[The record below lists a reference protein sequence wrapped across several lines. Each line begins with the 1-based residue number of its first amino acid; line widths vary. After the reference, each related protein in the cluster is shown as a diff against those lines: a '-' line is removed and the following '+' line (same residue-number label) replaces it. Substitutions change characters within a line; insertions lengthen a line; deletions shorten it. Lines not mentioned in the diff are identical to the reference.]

1 VKFVVDI
8 TGVFGIIPMDGAMG
22 RGRFWLTTLM
32 IDNKIGKEGTQ
43 YAQ

>member
-1 VKFVVDI
+1 VKFVFDI
-8 TGVFGIIPMDGAMG
+8 TSVFGIIPMGEALG

-32 IDNKIGKEGTQ
+32 VDNKIGKEGTQ